1 GFLSSRTKADSMLRC
16 ATRESSASNFEG
28 KVNAAAST
36 LKENSKTS
44 PLVAEAMNSI
54 SLLSSLINSKVVA
67 VKRGKNRVAH
77 GLVGLARNIGTMLRW
92 GNVPE
97 PVFLSFVMIFFL
109 CNE

>member
-1 GFLSSRTKADSMLRC
+1 MDFEQVVKCVHGVLSLVEIDFIVADC
-16 ATRESSASNFEG
+16 
-28 KVNAAAST
+28 
-36 LKENSKTS
+36 
-44 PLVAEAMNSI
+44 I

-77 GLVGLARNIGTMLRW
+77 GLVGLARNVGTMVRW